1 MGKETLEE
9 AAARYTCGWGED
21 DDEKAFIAG
30 AKWQQQ
36 QMEKLKIK
44 IQILDEQNNVLI
56 SSTINKST
64 IDTTTEFHGQPV
76 LTDVYNSMLEELSTI
91 KNK

>member
-1 MGKETLEE
+1 
-9 AAARYTCGWGED
+9 
-21 DDEKAFIAG
+21 
-30 AKWQQQ
+30 
-36 QMEKLKIK
+36 MEKLKIK

-64 IDTTTEFHGQPV
+64 IDAATEFHGQPV
-76 LTDVYNSMLEELSTI
+76 LIDVYNSMLEDLSTI

>member
-1 MGKETLEE
+1 
-9 AAARYTCGWGED
+9 
-21 DDEKAFIAG
+21 
-30 AKWQQQ
+30 
-36 QMEKLKIK
+36 MENLKIK

-64 IDTTTEFHGQPV
+64 IDAATEFHGQPV
-76 LTDVYNSMLEELSTI
+76 LNDVYNSMLEDLSTN

>member
-1 MGKETLEE
+1 
-9 AAARYTCGWGED
+9 
-21 DDEKAFIAG
+21 
-30 AKWQQQ
+30 
-36 QMEKLKIK
+36 MENLKIK

-64 IDTTTEFHGQPV
+64 IDTATEFHGQPV
-76 LTDVYNSMLEELSTI
+76 LTDVYNSMLEDLSTI

>member
-1 MGKETLEE
+1 
-9 AAARYTCGWGED
+9 
-21 DDEKAFIAG
+21 
-30 AKWQQQ
+30 
-36 QMEKLKIK
+36 MENLKIK

-64 IDTTTEFHGQPV
+64 IDAATKFHGQPV
-76 LTDVYNSMLEELSTI
+76 LTDVYNTMLEDLSTI